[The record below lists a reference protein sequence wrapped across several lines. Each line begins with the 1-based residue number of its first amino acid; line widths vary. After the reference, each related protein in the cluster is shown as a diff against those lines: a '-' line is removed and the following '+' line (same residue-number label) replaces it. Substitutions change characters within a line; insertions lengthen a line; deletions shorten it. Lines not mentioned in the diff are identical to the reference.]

1 MKQGI
6 ILVNKPEGWTS
17 FDVVNYVRK
26 IIANQQHLKP
36 KQIKVGHSGTL
47 DPFAKGLLIL
57 LIGKAYT
64 KRAEDFSKKDKTY
77 TFELI
82 LGKRS
87 DTGDKTGQLLQVS
100 SRQPNLEELEAV
112 ISSFRG
118 EISQIPPAYSAIKI
132 DGIRAY
138 DLVRRGLKPNL
149 KPRLVKISELIIEKY
164 VYPRVQLQAKVSSGT
179 YIRSLAEDIG
189 IALKTGAYVDYLE
202 RTTIDN
208 YSLKNA
214 VSLKELNVSNIEQ
227 FISSV

>member
-87 DTGDKTGQLLQVS
+87 DTGDKTGQLEEVS
-100 SRQPNLEELEAV
+100 YNQPSLEELQAV

-118 EISQIPPAYSAIKI
+118 EINQIPPAYSAIKI

-138 DLVRRGLKPNL
+138 DLARRGLKPNL
-149 KPRLVKISELIIEKY
+149 KPRLVKISDLSIEKY

-208 YSLKNA
+208 YSLKNS